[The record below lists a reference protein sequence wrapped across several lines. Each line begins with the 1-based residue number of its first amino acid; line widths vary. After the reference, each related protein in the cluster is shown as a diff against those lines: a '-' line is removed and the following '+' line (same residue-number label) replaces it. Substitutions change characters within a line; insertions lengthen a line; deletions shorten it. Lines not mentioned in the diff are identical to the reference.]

1 MINLFSRKK
10 PDNIVF
16 LVGCGR
22 SGTTLLSS
30 LVGSCSNTHILSERR
45 DLWHKVFPELNIWD
59 NINSVLDFKT
69 SDYNTKKNEKIRSV
83 FFREA
88 ESHKKNNILEKLP
101 INCFRL
107 NFINE
112 AFPEAKYIVIKRS
125 PLEVA
130 ASIEE
135 KIGKGN
141 WYGVNDNKLRLL
153 IEYAKSNN
161 VETKDFLKTD
171 FNKGLLEWKLSNIAI
186 SKFFNDS
193 KKDFFLI
200 NYSNLTLNPKE
211 ILTEALNFLEIK
223 YNEEAL
229 INCCK
234 LVHKNLRNNENIK
247 NNIQNNQKE
256 FLISEGFIQEK

>member
-107 NFINE
+107 NFINK
-112 AFPEAKYIVIKRS
+112 AFPEAKYIVIKRN
-125 PLEVA
+125 PIEVA

-171 FNKGLLEWKLSNIAI
+171 FNKGLLEWRLSNIAI
-186 SKFFNDS
+186 SKFFNES
-193 KKDFFLI
+193 NKDFFLI

-211 ILTEALNFLEIK
+211 ILTEAFNFLEIK

-234 LVHKNLRNNENIK
+234 LVHKNLTAIY
-247 NNIQNNQKE
+247 
-256 FLISEGFIQEK
+256 